1 MDERL
6 AGVAAAVVGGSLA
19 AVGVAE
25 YLAPGFPPPPPEPFA
40 TGALVVAAGGALAG
54 AGLTAVRASL
64 DHLAL
69 RISTAVGLLTLALG
83 VLQPGALRFGGVFWL
98 AMVFTGLVAAGSY
111 RTLKRVQD
119 GEGDGAADARTP

>member
-40 TGALVVAAGGALAG
+40 TGALVVAAGVALFG
-54 AGLTAVRASL
+54 AGVLGTRASL

-69 RISTAVGLLTLALG
+69 RIATVIGLLTLALA
-83 VLQPGALRFGGVFWL
+83 VLQPEALRFGGVFWL
-98 AMVFTGLVAAGSY
+98 AMVFAAIVGAGAS
-111 RTLKRVQD
+111 RTVIH
-119 GEGDGAADARTP
+119 AR